1 MSKKNIALLGA
12 TLVSVIYGLTFTIAK
27 DVMPQYIDAYGFILL
42 RVGGTTLLFWLFWFF
57 MPKEKIALNDFPR
70 IIAAA
75 FFGVAFN
82 MLTFFKGLS
91 LTSPISAAV
100 IMVST
105 PMIVLVLSAIIM
117 KEPMKKRMVS
127 GIILGLI
134 GTAFLILY
142 GKSIGSTTHGGFGNF
157 LVLVNAI
164 SYGFYLIIVKKLME
178 KYNAFTFVKWIY
190 SFGLIM
196 VLPFGWSQLTTAQ
209 WILIPTLIYWK
220 IGFVVVVST
229 FLTYLL
235 NLLTMKELKPTT
247 VAVFIYLQPLFA
259 TIFAISLGKD
269 KLDLVKIV
277 SAILI
282 FIGVYLVTSSPNSS
296 NKPNKIRRMLPLGL
310 RANFLLSLTS
320 FRK

>member
-1 MSKKNIALLGA
+1 MSKRNLALIGA
-12 TLVSVIYGLTFTIAK
+12 TIVSLIYGVTFTIAK
-27 DVMPQYIDAYGFILL
+27 DVMPHYIDAYGFILL
-42 RVGGTTLLFWLFWFF
+42 RAGGSTVLFWLVWLF

-70 IIAAA
+70 IIASA
-75 FFGVAFN
+75 FFGVALN

-91 LTSPISAAV
+91 LTSPISASV

-117 KEPMKKRMVS
+117 KERMKKRMVI
-127 GIILGLI
+127 GIVLGLI

-142 GKSIGSTTHGGFGNF
+142 GKSIGNATNAGLGNF

-164 SYGFYLIIVKKLME
+164 SYGFYLIIVKELMN

-190 SFGLIM
+190 LFGFIM
-196 VLPFGWSQLTTAQ
+196 VLPFGWSQFAAVNWATA
-209 WILIPTLIYWK
+209 PADVYWK
-220 IGFVVVVST
+220 IGFVVVFST

-235 NLLTMKELKPTT
+235 NLLSMKELKPTT

-269 KLDLVKIV
+269 ELSLIKIV

-282 FIGVYLVTSSPNSS
+282 FVGVYLVTQKSSINSS
-296 NKPNKIRRMLPLGL
+296 QGRE
-310 RANFLLSLTS
+310 
-320 FRK
+320 

>member
-1 MSKKNIALLGA
+1 MSKRNLALIGA
-12 TLVSVIYGLTFTIAK
+12 TIVSIIYGVTFTIAK
-27 DVMPQYIDAYGFILL
+27 DVMPLYIDPYGFILL
-42 RVGGTTLLFWLFWFF
+42 RVGGSVLLFWLAWLF

-105 PMIVLVLSAIIM
+105 PMIVLTLSAIIM
-117 KEPMKKRMVS
+117 KERMQKRMVF

-142 GKSIGSTTHGGFGNF
+142 GKSIGSATNAGLGNF

-164 SYGFYLIIVKKLME
+164 SYGFYLIIVKKLMD

-190 SFGLIM
+190 LFGFIM
-196 VLPFGWSQLTTAQ
+196 VLPFGLSQFQTVNWALVPMD
-209 WILIPTLIYWK
+209 ICWK
-220 IGFVVVVST
+220 IGFVVVFST

-235 NLLTMKELKPTT
+235 NLLSMKELKPTT

-269 KLDLVKIV
+269 ELSLVKIG

-282 FIGVYLVTSSPNSS
+282 FVGVYLVTQKKN
-296 NKPNKIRRMLPLGL
+296 
-310 RANFLLSLTS
+310 
-320 FRK
+320 

>member
-1 MSKKNIALLGA
+1 MSKRNLALIGA
-12 TLVSVIYGLTFTIAK
+12 TIVSIIYGVTFTIAK
-27 DVMPQYIDAYGFILL
+27 DVMPLYIDAYGFILL
-42 RVGGTTLLFWLFWFF
+42 RVGGSVLLFWLVWLF
-57 MPKEKIALNDFPR
+57 MPKEKITLNDFPR

-105 PMIVLVLSAIIM
+105 PMIVLTLSALIM
-117 KEPMKKRMVS
+117 KERMQKRMVF

-142 GKSIGSTTHGGFGNF
+142 GKSIGSATNAGLGNF

-164 SYGFYLIIVKKLME
+164 SYGFYLIIVKKLMD

-190 SFGLIM
+190 LFGFIM
-196 VLPFGWSQLTTAQ
+196 VLPFGWSQFQAVNWALVP
-209 WILIPTLIYWK
+209 IDICWK
-220 IGFVVVVST
+220 IGFVVVFST

-235 NLLTMKELKPTT
+235 NLLSMKELKPTT

-269 KLDLVKIV
+269 ELSLVKIG
-277 SAILI
+277 SAVLI
-282 FIGVYLVTSSPNSS
+282 FVGVYLVTQKK
-296 NKPNKIRRMLPLGL
+296 NKDEN
-310 RANFLLSLTS
+310 
-320 FRK
+320 

>member
-1 MSKKNIALLGA
+1 MSKRNIALIGA
-12 TLVSVIYGLTFTIAK
+12 TFVSIIYGITFTIAK
-27 DVMPQYIDAYGFILL
+27 DVMPKYIDAYGFILL
-42 RVGGTTLLFWLFWFF
+42 RAGGSMVLFWLVWLF
-57 MPKEKIALNDFPR
+57 MPKEKIDFSDFPR

-105 PMIVLVLSAIIM
+105 PMIVLVLSALIM
-117 KEPMKKRMVS
+117 KERMRKRMVF
-127 GIILGLI
+127 GLILGLI

-142 GKSIGSTTHGGFGNF
+142 GKSIGSATNPGLGNF

-164 SYGFYLIIVKKLME
+164 SYGFYLIIVKKLMD

-190 SFGLIM
+190 LFGFIM
-196 VLPFGWSQLTTAQ
+196 VLPFGWSELEAVQ
-209 WILIPTLIYWK
+209 WALAPSDICWK
-220 IGFVVVVST
+220 IVFVVTIST

-235 NLLTMKELKPTT
+235 NLLSMKELKPTT

-259 TIFAISLGKD
+259 TVFAISLGKD
-269 KLDLVKIV
+269 ELSFVKV
-277 SAILI
+277 ASAILI
-282 FIGVYLVTSSPNSS
+282 FVGVYLVTQKKN
-296 NKPNKIRRMLPLGL
+296 
-310 RANFLLSLTS
+310 
-320 FRK
+320 

>member
-1 MSKKNIALLGA
+1 MSKRNVALIGA
-12 TLVSVIYGLTFTIAK
+12 TIVSIIYGVTFTIAK
-27 DVMPQYIDAYGFILL
+27 DVMPRYIDAYGFILL
-42 RVGGTTLLFWLFWFF
+42 RAGGSMILFWLVWLLMTLFDRT
-57 MPKEKIALNDFPR
+57 KNEKIALNDFPR
-70 IIAAA
+70 IIASA

-100 IMVST
+100 IMVTT

-117 KEPMKKRMVS
+117 KERMHKRKVF

-142 GKSIGSTTHGGFGNF
+142 GKSIGSATNAGLGNF

-164 SYGFYLIIVKKLME
+164 SYGFYLIIVKKLMH

-190 SFGLIM
+190 LFGFLM
-196 VLPFGWSQLTTAQ
+196 VLPFGWGQFATVDWAFV
-209 WILIPTLIYWK
+209 PTDIYWK
-220 IGFVVVVST
+220 IGFVVVIST

-235 NLLTMKELKPTT
+235 NLLSMKELKPTT

-259 TIFAISLGKD
+259 TVFAISLGKD
-269 KLDLVKIV
+269 ELSLVKIG
-277 SAILI
+277 SAILV
-282 FIGVYLVTSSPNSS
+282 FSGVYLVTL
-296 NKPNKIRRMLPLGL
+296 KK
-310 RANFLLSLTS
+310 
-320 FRK
+320 K

>member
-1 MSKKNIALLGA
+1 MSKRNLALIGA
-12 TLVSVIYGLTFTIAK
+12 TIVSIIYGVTFTIAK
-27 DVMPQYIDAYGFILL
+27 DVMPIYIDAYGFILL
-42 RVGGTTLLFWLFWFF
+42 RVGGSVLLFWLVWLF

-105 PMIVLVLSAIIM
+105 PMIVLTLSAIIM
-117 KEPMKKRMVS
+117 KERMQKRMVF

-142 GKSIGSTTHGGFGNF
+142 GKSIGSATNAGLGNF

-164 SYGFYLIIVKKLME
+164 SYGFYLIIVKKLMD

-190 SFGLIM
+190 LFGFIM
-196 VLPFGWSQLTTAQ
+196 VLPFGWSQFQTVDWALVPMD
-209 WILIPTLIYWK
+209 ICWK
-220 IGFVVVVST
+220 IGFVVVFST

-235 NLLTMKELKPTT
+235 NLLSMKELKPTT

-269 KLDLVKIV
+269 ELSLVKIG
-277 SAILI
+277 SAVLI
-282 FIGVYLVTSSPNSS
+282 FVGVYLVTQKKN
-296 NKPNKIRRMLPLGL
+296 
-310 RANFLLSLTS
+310 
-320 FRK
+320 